1 MAAVRYAAD
10 FFFKGEPIVN
20 PTFYDEYNS
29 VITDPKF
36 YENNTL
42 QAYIRSV
49 SYFNEVILIPVPT
62 ATDRPAFEVRIIK
75 SNSEIDEDD
84 ESAKR
89 INLNDYFLNTSS
101 INYEESMSALKK
113 KYRITNG
120 PPGNPMNVPSNIANR
135 KRLTEL
141 KKHLIDYKKILVRV
155 LSKQIKDESFENL
168 FTMNLKKSFY
178 EDPLSTLMNIA
189 KIYPNLEL
197 NKPDVYGSPEEI
209 QKRIDQIDND
219 YTDFM
224 ILQAKNK
231 EEKAKFN
238 AVVNKNGTKKRFRL
252 APMGGKRRS
261 NKKSRR
267 VKTRTNRIQL

>member
-1 MAAVRYAAD
+1 MDYGAD
-10 FFFKGEPIVN
+10 FYMSGQKIINPI
-20 PTFYDEYNS
+20 FYDEYNH
-29 VITDPKF
+29 VIEDPKF
-36 YENNTL
+36 YENDSI
-42 QAYIRSV
+42 QPYIRSL
-49 SYFNEVILIPVPT
+49 SYYTEVILIPIATV
-62 ATDRPAFEVRIIK
+62 TDRPTFEVRIIK